1 MFLGAILIIRRCYV
15 LEINL
20 NKIVSADELSADTQ
34 KIKQMAD
41 EQGEMFVFDNNK
53 PQFVILSL
61 ESYERLTGADA
72 VAGSSAIYEVKIGKL
87 VQDTFLK
94 LVDKDMLPQKE
105 IEQLCSLEYSKAVF
119 GLNFAMLKEFDPDP
133 NVPIDVQKRDGNGY
147 NRYYKY
153 LIDIHNK
160 QYLLCSQWNESLHRK
175 KYLNWLEKWD

>member
-1 MFLGAILIIRRCYV
+1 M
-15 LEINL
+15 EINL
-20 NKIVSADELSADTQ
+20 NKIVSADEISADTQ
-34 KIKQMAD
+34 QIRLMAD
-41 EQGEMFVFDNNK
+41 EKGEMIVFDNNK

-61 ESYERLTGADA
+61 ESYERLISTDTSA
-72 VAGSSAIYEVKIGKL
+72 SSGTVYEVKIGKL

-105 IEQLCSLEYSKAVF
+105 IELLCELEYSNTTF

-133 NVPIDVQKRDGNGY
+133 DISIDMQKKDSKGY

-175 KYLNWLEKWD
+175 KYLSWLEKWD

>member
-1 MFLGAILIIRRCYV
+1 M
-15 LEINL
+15 EINL
-20 NKIVSADELSADTQ
+20 NKIVSADEISADTQ
-34 KIKQMAD
+34 QIRLMAD
-41 EQGEMFVFDNNK
+41 EKGEMIVFDNNK

-61 ESYERLTGADA
+61 ESYERLISTDTSA
-72 VAGSSAIYEVKIGKL
+72 SSGTVYEVKIGKL

-105 IEQLCSLEYSKAVF
+105 IELLCELEYSNTTF

-133 NVPIDVQKRDGNGY
+133 DISIDMQKKDSKGY